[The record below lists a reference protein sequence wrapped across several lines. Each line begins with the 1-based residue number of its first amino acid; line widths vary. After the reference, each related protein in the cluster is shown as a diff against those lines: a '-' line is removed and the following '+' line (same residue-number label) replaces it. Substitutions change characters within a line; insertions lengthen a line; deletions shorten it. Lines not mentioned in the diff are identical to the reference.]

1 MNRGPR
7 IEDAV
12 ERATRSND
20 ARIAAVR
27 ALAEALQT
35 AAAVRDEGERKLASL
50 REQVTS
56 EVSAAE
62 AAGVKAHR
70 AALSAGWTPEELRKI
85 GFTEPDKQ
93 RRTRGARRA
102 DGDAAS
108 KSLDVRDREAVSA

>member
-12 ERATRSND
+12 ARATRSND

-27 ALAEALQT
+27 DLAEALQS
-35 AAAVRDEGERKLASL
+35 AADVRDEGERKLASL
-50 REQVTS
+50 REQVTL

-93 RRTRGARRA
+93 RRARGARRTEV
-102 DGDAAS
+102 DGAS
-108 KSLDVRDREAVSA
+108 KSPDVRNREAVSA